1 MNQKKFDKL
10 YQHYIKYFGAEK
22 EPMIFHTIVD
32 APESLHIDVVHLAP
46 TEDRPFQVLATIG
59 ASDYAMR
66 PKPHDLTDRNE
77 YVTFVPA
84 DWDLGDEK
92 YRWVVGLLQ
101 EVARYPHEAKT
112 MITYS
117 HTLDF
122 SGPMEELQSD
132 DFNMCGAGLLFPQV
146 CEDTNVLRC
155 RTGLLETVTILHMMP
170 LTRVEMDAIIAR
182 RRHGDL
188 AKGDFDWSDMF
199 YPEDDAA
206 YGKMPFLCARKR

>member
-10 YQHYIKYFGAEK
+10 YQHYLKYFGADK
-22 EPMIFHTIVD
+22 ESMIFHTLVD
-32 APESLHIDVVHLAP
+32 NPGSLHIDVVHLPP

-59 ASDYAMR
+59 ASEHAMR
-66 PKPHDLTDRNE
+66 PKPHSLTDRNE

-84 DWDLGDEK
+84 DWDLNDEK
-92 YRWVVGLLQ
+92 YRWVLVLLQ
-101 EVARYPHEAKT
+101 AVAQYPHEAKT

-117 HTLDF
+117 HTMDF
-122 SGPMEELQSD
+122 SVMMEELQSD

-155 RTGLLETVTILHMMP
+155 KTGLLETVTILHMMP
-170 LTRVEMDAIIAR
+170 LTNAEMDAIIER
-182 RRHGDL
+182 R
-188 AKGDFDWSDMF
+188 KQNKPDWSDMF

-206 YGKMPFLCARKR
+206 YEKLPFLCARKR